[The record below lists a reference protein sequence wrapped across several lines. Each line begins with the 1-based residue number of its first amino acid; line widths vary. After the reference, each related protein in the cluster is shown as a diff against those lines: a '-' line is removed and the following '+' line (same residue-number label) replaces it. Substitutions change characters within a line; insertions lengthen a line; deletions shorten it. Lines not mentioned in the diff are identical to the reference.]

1 MSVSVTFVRFR
12 KSSMLL
18 SNSLIITAT
27 VSSIGAEGNTFTTL
41 KEVCI

>member
-1 MSVSVTFVRFR
+1 MSVSVTFVRFC
-12 KSSMLL
+12 KSSML